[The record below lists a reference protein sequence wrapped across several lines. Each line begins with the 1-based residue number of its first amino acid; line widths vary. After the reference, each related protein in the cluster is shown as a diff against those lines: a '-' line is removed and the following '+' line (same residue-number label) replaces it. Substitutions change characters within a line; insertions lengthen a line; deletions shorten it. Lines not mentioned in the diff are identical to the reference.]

1 METQHNLN
9 QIYNRLQRALA
20 EVTTLQI
27 QVMDRDVKD
36 QLSLLSRQVSDMC
49 WAIDRIIELQPLV
62 EQFEGMDTAQQG
74 MSLDGMLTL
83 WSNDSHKS

>member
-1 METQHNLN
+1 METQQHFN
-9 QIYNRLQRALA
+9 QIHQNLQRALE

-27 QVMDRDVKD
+27 QVTNREIKD
-36 QLSLLSRQVSDMC
+36 QQSLLSRQVGDMC

-62 EQFEGMDTAQQG
+62 EQFDGMDTARRG

-83 WSNDSHKS
+83 WSSDSRIA

>member
-1 METQHNLN
+1 METQQHLN
-9 QIYNRLQRALA
+9 QIYDQLQRALA

-62 EQFEGMDTAQQG
+62 EQFEGMDTAKRG

-83 WSNDSHKS
+83 WSNDSHRS